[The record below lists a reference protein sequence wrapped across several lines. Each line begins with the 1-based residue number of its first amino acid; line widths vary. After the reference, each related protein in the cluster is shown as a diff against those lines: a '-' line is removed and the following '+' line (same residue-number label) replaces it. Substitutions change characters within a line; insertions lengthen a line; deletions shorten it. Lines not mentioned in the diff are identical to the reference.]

1 MNFQVERLKRLPQR
15 TKETWQ
21 GGLTRL
27 PMWAREPDQEPYRPW
42 IAGWIS
48 IKTKLIHTSEPRGPQ
63 EKTLEMALNT
73 LTDFACNK
81 ELAGY
86 RPGKIEVRDS
96 ALAEHLGRLLA
107 EAGIEVEQRNK
118 LVTFDQMIADMAEYV
133 EDRPLVPDALDV
145 KGVTVELMWA
155 FADAAA
161 QYYWAKPWQHLTSD
175 DLIEVESPFVDAC
188 LRYLT
193 ILGAGGTTFGLGFY
207 DSASQFESLFEQKDP
222 TSLGAGKHWTVLFGP
237 ITELSF
243 GDADLWEDRGLPVA
257 DADAYPAAICLEP
270 NAKLRRPGP
279 DILCYLEG
287 LMRSLAL
294 TTEDQ
299 MDAGRWTKT
308 VLTARGEMEFT
319 LSLPDLLKSQDE
331 ESRKKI
337 RKRGGIPDRR
347 MMERTQLDIQRII
360 DEHEFGSVD
369 ALQTFLNENVVGKDI
384 PRKAAGTAL
393 EQAQDLVYQ
402 AFEAPGRRQIQ
413 LVKKAME
420 ICPDCADAYVLL
432 AERCS
437 DTEKAR
443 DLYAQGVAAGE
454 RALGKKFF
462 DEEAGHFWGILKTRP
477 YMRARLGLAQSLEEM
492 GNLEEAAG
500 HYRELLR
507 LNPNDNQGVRD
518 ALLPCLLKM
527 HADDEASE
535 LLVQYKD
542 DRSAIWCYGKAL
554 LTFHQKGDTATAR
567 KHLKTAL
574 DVNRYVAE
582 YLSERKEMPPFFP
595 TSYSLGSEEEAIIC
609 MVDLTDA
616 WDQTEGAL
624 EWLDKHLDKL

>member
-15 TKETWQ
+15 TQETWQ

-27 PMWAREPDQEPYRPW
+27 PMWAREPDQKPYRPW

-48 IKTKLIHTSEPRGPQ
+48 IKTKLVHTSEPRGPQ

-96 ALAEHLGRLLA
+96 ALAEHLGKLLA

-118 LVTFDQMIADMAEYV
+118 LFTFDQMIADMAEYV
-133 EDRPLVPDALDV
+133 EGRPLVPDALDV

-161 QYYWAKPWQHLTSD
+161 QYYRAKPWQHLTSD
-175 DLIEVESPFVDAC
+175 DLVEIESPFVDAC

-193 ILGAGGTTFGLGFY
+193 VLGAGGNTLGLGFF
-207 DSASQFESLFEQKDP
+207 DSVSQFESLFEQKNP
-222 TSLGAGKHWTVLFGP
+222 TSLGVGKHWTVLFGP

-243 GDADLWEDRGLPVA
+243 GDADLWEDRDLPVA
-257 DADAYPAAICLEP
+257 DVDAYPAAICLEL

-299 MDAGRWTKT
+299 MDTGRWTKT
-308 VLTARGEMEFT
+308 VLTARGEMEFA
-319 LSLPDLLKSQDE
+319 LSLPDLLKAESE
-331 ESRKKI
+331 ESRKKTG
-337 RKRGGIPDRR
+337 KRGGIPDRR
-347 MMERTQLDIQRII
+347 ALERTQSDIQRII
-360 DEHEFGSVD
+360 DAHEFGSVD
-369 ALQTFLNENVVGKDI
+369 ALQTFLNENLTGKDI
-384 PRKAAGTAL
+384 PHQAAVTAL
-393 EQAQDLVYQ
+393 EQAQDLMYE
-402 AFEAPGRRQIQ
+402 AFEARGRRQIQ
-413 LVKKAME
+413 LVKKTLE
-420 ICPDCADAYVLL
+420 ISPDCADAYVLL

-437 DTEKAR
+437 DPEKTR

-477 YMRARLGLAQSLEEM
+477 YMRARLGLAETLEEL
-492 GNLEEAAG
+492 GQLDEAAG

-518 ALLPCLLKM
+518 VFLPCLLKM
-527 HADDEASE
+527 HADDETSE
-535 LLVQYKD
+535 LLERYKA
-542 DRSAIWCYGKAL
+542 DRSATWCYGRAL

-567 KHLKTAL
+567 KHLKKAL
-574 DVNRYVAE
+574 DVNPYVAE
-582 YLSERKEMPPFFP
+582 YLSGRKEVPPFLP
-595 TSYSLGSEEEAIIC
+595 PSYALGSEEEAIIC
-609 MVDLTDA
+609 AADLVDA
-616 WDQTEGAL
+616 WERTEGAL
-624 EWLDKHLDKL
+624 EWLDKHLDKS

>member
-1 MNFQVERLKRLPQR
+1 MNFQVERLKQLPQR

-27 PMWAREPDQEPYRPW
+27 PMWVQEPDQEPYRPW

-48 IKTKLIHTSEPRGPQ
+48 IKTRLIHTSEPREPQ

-73 LTDFACNK
+73 LADFACNK

-86 RPGKIEVRDS
+86 RPGKIEVKDS

-107 EAGIEVEQRNK
+107 EVGIEVEQRKK
-118 LVTFDQMIADMAEYV
+118 LFTFDQMIANLAECV
-133 EDRPLVPDALDV
+133 KGRPPVPDALDV

-161 QYYWAKPWQHLTSD
+161 QYYRAKPWQHLVND
-175 DLIEVESPFVDAC
+175 DLVEVESPFVDAS
-188 LRYLT
+188 LRYLSV
-193 ILGAGGTTFGLGFY
+193 LGAGGMTFGLGFY
-207 DSASQFESLFEQKDP
+207 DSVLQFESLVEQEDP
-222 TSLGAGKHWTVLFGP
+222 TSLWTGRHWSVLFGP
-237 ITELSF
+237 ITLLPL

-257 DADAYPAAICLEP
+257 DTNAYPAAVCLDS
-270 NAKLRRPGP
+270 NARLRRPGP

-308 VLTARGEMEFT
+308 VLTARGEMEFI
-319 LSLPDLLKSQDE
+319 LSLPSLLKSENE

-337 RKRGGIPDRR
+337 KKRGGIPDRR
-347 MMERTQLDIQRII
+347 ALERTQLDIQRII
-360 DEHEFGSVD
+360 DGHDFGSVD
-369 ALQTFLNENVVGKDI
+369 ELQAFVNKNVVGKEV
-384 PRKAAGTAL
+384 PHKAAVTAL
-393 EQAQDLVYQ
+393 EQAQDLMYE
-402 AFEAPGRRQIQ
+402 AFEVRGRRQIQ
-413 LVKKAME
+413 LVRKALQ

-454 RALGKKFF
+454 RALGEKLF
-462 DEEAGHFWGILKTRP
+462 DEEAGHFWGILQTRP
-477 YMRARLGLAQSLEEM
+477 YMRARLGLARCLEE
-492 GNLEEAAG
+492 LDHLDEAAG

-527 HADDEASE
+527 RADDEASE
-535 LLVQYKD
+535 LLKQYKD
-542 DRSAIWCYGKAL
+542 DTSAMWCYSKAL
-554 LTFHQKGDTATAR
+554 LAFRQKGDTAAAR
-567 KHLKTAL
+567 KLLKKAL

-582 YLSERKEMPPFFP
+582 YLSEGREMPLFLPA
-595 TSYSLGSEEEAIIC
+595 SYSLGSEEEAIIC
-609 MVDLTDA
+609 TTDLTDA
-616 WDQTEGAL
+616 WEQTEGAL
-624 EWLDKHLDKL
+624 EWLDECLDEL